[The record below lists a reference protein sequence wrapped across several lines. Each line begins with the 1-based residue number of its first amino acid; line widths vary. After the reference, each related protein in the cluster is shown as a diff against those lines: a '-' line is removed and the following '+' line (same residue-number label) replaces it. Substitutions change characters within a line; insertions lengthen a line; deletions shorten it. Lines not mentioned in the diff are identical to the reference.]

1 MWVVFDV
8 LWSLWSG
15 VSINSYMSVC
25 IICAALNNT
34 VGSKGN
40 MSQERDPNTIF
51 IGRKPPMN
59 YVMAVITCFN
69 SNNAKAVTLKARGQ
83 AISTAVDVAEVV
95 RRKFLKDVQ
104 VDQIAIGT
112 EEITPQEGGN
122 PRKVSTMEITLK
134 M

>member
-1 MWVVFDV
+1 MR
-8 LWSLWSG
+8 
-15 VSINSYMSVC
+15 
-25 IICAALNNT
+25 IILHALNNT
-34 VGSKGN
+34 LGSKRN

-69 SNNAKAVTLKARGQ
+69 SNNAKQVILKARGQ
-83 AISTAVDVAEVV
+83 AISTAVDVAEVT
-95 RRKFLKDVQ
+95 RRKFLKDVT

>member
-1 MWVVFDV
+1 
-8 LWSLWSG
+8 
-15 VSINSYMSVC
+15 
-25 IICAALNNT
+25 
-34 VGSKGN
+34 

-59 YVMAVITCFN
+59 YVMAVIACFN
-69 SNNAKAVTLKARGQ
+69 NNAKNVTLKARGQ
-83 AISTAVDVAEVV
+83 AISTAVDVAEVT
-95 RRKFLKDVQ
+95 RRKFLKDVV

>member
-1 MWVVFDV
+1 
-8 LWSLWSG
+8 
-15 VSINSYMSVC
+15 
-25 IICAALNNT
+25 
-34 VGSKGN
+34 
-40 MSQERDPNTIF
+40 
-51 IGRKPPMN
+51 MN

-69 SNNAKAVTLKARGQ
+69 SNNAKQVTLKARGQ